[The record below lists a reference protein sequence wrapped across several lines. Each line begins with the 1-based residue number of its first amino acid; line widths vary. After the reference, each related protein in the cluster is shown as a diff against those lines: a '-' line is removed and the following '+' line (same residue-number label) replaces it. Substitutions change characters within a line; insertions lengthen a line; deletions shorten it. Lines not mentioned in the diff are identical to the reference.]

1 MIGIE
6 GDRNPVEFPIIF
18 NLSENIR
25 VEGVRNQSQGMQWEV
40 DPLETVSDES
50 RFQSFLG
57 RMSLCVVDRDD
68 LRSTKDSHSDD
79 VLHESSGFVR
89 PIDISYKLQAIVR
102 HIGREA
108 FAGHYV
114 CGAY

>member
-1 MIGIE
+1 
-6 GDRNPVEFPIIF
+6 
-18 NLSENIR
+18 
-25 VEGVRNQSQGMQWEV
+25 
-40 DPLETVSDES
+40 
-50 RFQSFLG
+50 
-57 RMSLCVVDRDD
+57 MSLCVVDKDD

-79 VLHESSGFVR
+79 VLHESSGFVK

-114 CGAY
+114 CDVSSEISVNGCTETVWKRHDDALVTGQCLP